1 MKTNEAGLDRLV
13 RVVLGIVLLA
23 LYFLGTVSGVLAIVF
38 LIAGAILVLTGAIGF
53 CPLYALL
60 GIRTKKA

>member
-38 LIAGAILVLTGAIGF
+38 LIAGANWS
-53 CPLYALL
+53 
-60 GIRTKKA
+60 